1 MRMSAR
7 LTAVTL
13 LLGGCAVVTP
23 PAGEVRPAPVS
34 ARVEPATPE
43 STRQPAAPPRATPRR
58 PQAVRIDNTSIESF
72 RASWERLRASLS
84 PAQQADLNHAVVQ
97 LTFARYGGAGGLPGN
112 LLSSPI
118 VPEMIRHR
126 IDGLT
131 YAEIIALSP

>member
-1 MRMSAR
+1 MSAR
-7 LTAVTL
+7 LTVVTL
-13 LLGGCAVVTP
+13 LLGGCAVITP
-23 PAGEVRPAPVS
+23 PTAAVRPAP
-34 ARVEPATPE
+34 APAGAEPPAPGAN
-43 STRQPAAPPRATPRR
+43 RQTAAAPRATPRR

-84 PAQQADLNHAVVQ
+84 PAQQADLNHAVVR
-97 LTFARYGGAGGLPGN
+97 LTFARYGGAADIPGN
-112 LLSSPI
+112 LRSSPI